1 MNPTETAGD
10 PAGVTPAWSLLLPS
24 AWSRVRLR
32 TDRREQVQALVAR
45 AFATVSR
52 DQAGEVRR
60 SLEKDLLGM
69 AEKAFRNGGRELYL
83 LSEVRRG
90 LPLAAS
96 CVVSVHPE
104 PLPAD
109 VSPEILAQSLAG
121 GSSEAAV
128 ILVDG
133 EPTAAVRRSEAKV
146 FQAALPELEPP
157 RLKFTGLDVYA
168 PFPDRSQLLLLS
180 FRTPVEPI
188 ADSMMILF
196 EAIAGSLRWQEA

>member
-1 MNPTETAGD
+1 MI
-10 PAGVTPAWSLLLPS
+10 GVSS
-24 AWSRVRLR
+24 GRRKRGCLR
-32 TDRREQVQALVAR
+32 RR
-45 AFATVSR
+45 
-52 DQAGEVRR
+52 
-60 SLEKDLLGM
+60 M
-69 AEKAFRNGGRELYL
+69 KA
-83 LSEVRRG
+83 
-90 LPLAAS
+90 
-96 CVVSVHPE
+96 
-104 PLPAD
+104 
-109 VSPEILAQSLAG
+109 
-121 GSSEAAV
+121 EAAV

-196 EAIAGSLRWQEA
+196 EAIAGSLRRLKS